1 MDGMLWRNGP
11 QVDIAWAESQYGP
24 EIGIALRAW
33 AARWPTVCRLAE
45 TEIGQNT
52 VH

>member
-11 QVDIAWAESQYGP
+11 QVVIAWAESQYGP

-33 AARWPTVCRLAE
+33 AASRPTVCRLAE
-45 TEIGQNT
+45 TEIGQNK